1 MSSELESNIRD
12 TMDCGRQWL
21 VDFNVGKTQL
31 VLFVL
36 SNNSVIVI
44 VKMGESVPEKNNLLR
59 CQG

>member
-59 CQG
+59 CRG